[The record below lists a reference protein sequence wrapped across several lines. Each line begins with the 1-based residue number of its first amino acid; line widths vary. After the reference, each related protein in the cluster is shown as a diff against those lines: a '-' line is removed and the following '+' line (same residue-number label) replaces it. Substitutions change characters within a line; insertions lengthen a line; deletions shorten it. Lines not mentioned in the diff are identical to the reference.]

1 VVLAELVVQETPVV
15 MEMKERVEPEILVI
29 QEVVVMLILDLVDK
43 EVVVVTAALVEQ
55 RVKAATEALAVQ
67 EALAV
72 KEQEALKEATE
83 DLEDKLVMVVM
94 VVKEDIPAPVQE
106 IIEDMDVEAME
117 DMLVVVREVHIIQNI
132 VRPLDIMQVVVD
144 VEDLDILSTCVDL
157 LVAAAL
163 DIMELA
169 LVQKVV
175 VEAAEVVQIMV
186 IQETLALTHV
196 VVIMVPVVAADLLVP
211 VVAPDVLEDLEIM
224 VPLVALVAL
233 EPLMQSLNQH
243 LVTLLQ
249 EPQETL
255 VPMETQ

>member
-1 VVLAELVVQETPVV
+1 MLVP
-15 MEMKERVEPEILVI
+15 MEMLEQVELEMLVI

-106 IIEDMDVEAME
+106 IIEDMDVEAMG

-157 LVAAAL
+157 LVAAPL

-169 LVQKVV
+169 MVQKVV
-175 VEAAEVVQIMV
+175 VEAAEVVQIMALTDV
-186 IQETLALTHV
+186 PVLTHV